1 MANKV
6 KHSDIVHFNQLYYEC
21 HSFAEVARKTGFSA
35 STVSKYVDRNWR
47 PAAAAKHITLDNVPP
62 FNFDI
67 FAGLDN
73 YGELCVLSDSEK
85 EGIKELWGEMD
96 G

>member
-6 KHSDIVHFNQLYYEC
+6 KPSDIAQFNQLYYEC

-35 STVSKYVDRNWR
+35 GTVSKYTDRNWK
-47 PAAAAKHITLDNVPP
+47 PAENVKHFRLDDLPP
-62 FNFDI
+62 FNIDI
-67 FAGLDN
+67 FDGVDN
-73 YGELCVLSDSEK
+73 YGDLCVLSADEK
-85 EGIKELWGEMD
+85 AEIKELWGELN